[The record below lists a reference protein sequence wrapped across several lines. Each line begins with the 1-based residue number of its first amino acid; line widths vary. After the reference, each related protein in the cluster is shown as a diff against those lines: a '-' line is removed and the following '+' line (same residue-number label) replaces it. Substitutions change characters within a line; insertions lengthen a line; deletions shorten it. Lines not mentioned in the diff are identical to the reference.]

1 MEDLIKRIVEKTGI
15 DEELA
20 EQSVGIILRFL
31 NKDGPSELVGQVID
45 AIPGARALVE
55 SEGERKGGGGLLG
68 GLAGMVGGMGA
79 MGALNEL
86 TNAGLDMSQVQS
98 VTKEVVAF
106 AKEKAGDDLVDE
118 IIGAIPGLS
127 QVV

>member
-1 MEDLIKRIVEKTGI
+1 MEDLIQRIIAKTGI
-15 DEELA
+15 DEDLA
-20 EQSVGIILRFL
+20 GQAVGIILRFL
-31 NKDGPSELVGQVID
+31 NKDGPTELVGQVID
-45 AIPGARALVE
+45 AIPGARALIDA
-55 SEGERKGGGGLLG
+55 EGNGGGGGLLG

-86 TNAGLDMSQVQS
+86 TSAGLDMGQVQT